1 MDCKHPQDTCNF
13 QCWGW
18 ARIFNTVY
26 KDILLMPQQKTA
38 PAVRCVKDRS
48 SWITEEWQE
57 VPMKVLAR
65 TMSYKMQVKII
76 AVIVL

>member
-1 MDCKHPQDTCNF
+1 
-13 QCWGW
+13 
-18 ARIFNTVY
+18 
-26 KDILLMPQQKTA
+26 MPQQKTA